1 MCTRV
6 RVACH
11 VEPTVWPV
19 DDVTRPAT
27 AARTDR
33 PSAALQYCCH
43 RRLPTLTITTA
54 RYHRK
59 SPAYDS
65 FTHTHLTA
73 LFPGLPG
80 WAGTRKV
87 RPIWISLE
95 KETVSGSGISWAIC
109 KSAPRSRQITTPAP
123 HHSVFLQAG
132 CPSCR
137 PTNSVKALKGNMTVS
152 GEVKG
157 STTVSGDHPCT
168 NLASAENSAISRY
181 QPDLLSCFVTIHLKI
196 TQNLN
201 VSYVACLHQFNLYW
215 EAKIK
220 WSSPNF
226 GRPPQNALSYMS
238 QLLSMAFWEAL
249 LAEYRKIQVSYVIF
263 VWW

>member
-1 MCTRV
+1 M
-6 RVACH
+6 
-11 VEPTVWPV
+11 
-19 DDVTRPAT
+19 
-27 AARTDR
+27 
-33 PSAALQYCCH
+33 
-43 RRLPTLTITTA
+43 
-54 RYHRK
+54 
-59 SPAYDS
+59 
-65 FTHTHLTA
+65 
-73 LFPGLPG
+73 
-80 WAGTRKV
+80 
-87 RPIWISLE
+87 
-95 KETVSGSGISWAIC
+95 SGSGISWAIC
-109 KSAPRSRQITTPAP
+109 KSAPRSRPITTPAP

-132 CPSCR
+132 CPSCH

-201 VSYVACLHQFNLYW
+201 VSYVACVHQFNLYW

-238 QLLSMAFWEAL
+238 QLLSMAF
-249 LAEYRKIQVSYVIF
+249 
-263 VWW
+263 